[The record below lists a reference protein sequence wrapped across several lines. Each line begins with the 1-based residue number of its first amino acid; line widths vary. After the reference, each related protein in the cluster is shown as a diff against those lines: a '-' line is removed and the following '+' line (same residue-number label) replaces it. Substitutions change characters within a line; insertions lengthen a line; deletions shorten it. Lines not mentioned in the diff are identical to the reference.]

1 MDMEW
6 HTVDAPAFHP
16 SMTNCTGWGGF
27 TWNEQLIP
35 DPSGFQDFLHSS
47 ENPLGHPLATSL
59 NGHSQ
64 SGIGPCQA
72 NYSAFARLI
81 GKDPADQANLHCD
94 MGNATW
100 TKALFVSLN
109 ARIRQLLCSCA

>member
-1 MDMEW
+1 M
-6 HTVDAPAFHP
+6 
-16 SMTNCTGWGGF
+16 
-27 TWNEQLIP
+27 
-35 DPSGFQDFLHSS
+35 
-47 ENPLGHPLATSL
+47 
-59 NGHSQ
+59 
-64 SGIGPCQA
+64 
-72 NYSAFARLI
+72 I